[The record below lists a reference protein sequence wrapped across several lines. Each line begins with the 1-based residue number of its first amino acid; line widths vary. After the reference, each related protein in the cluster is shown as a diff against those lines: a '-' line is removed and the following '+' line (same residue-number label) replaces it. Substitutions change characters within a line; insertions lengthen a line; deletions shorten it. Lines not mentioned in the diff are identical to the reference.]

1 MVDKRFYTNKGPFTL
16 AHLSEVG
23 QCEIYRGSPSLEI
36 RDVAPLDD
44 ATEGSISLL
53 NNPKYISALD
63 SSQASACIMDF
74 ENAEK
79 APESF
84 PILVSKNPH
93 RSFALIAAAFYP
105 YAKPT
110 PSIHPTAI
118 IDPTAVLGQGCEV
131 GPYAVIGRNVTVGDN
146 TIIRSHVI
154 VGDNCCLGEGCV
166 IESHASIEF
175 SIVGR
180 SVHIKSG
187 ARIGQSGFGFAI
199 DERGYVP
206 VPQLGLVIIEDFVEV
221 GANTTIDRGSGHDT
235 IVGQGTRIDNLV
247 QLGHNVQMGKGC
259 VIVSQTGISGSTKLG
274 NYVMCGGQVGIAG
287 HLSIGDGA
295 QLAAKCG
302 IQRDVSPKEVVCGY
316 PAVPIKEFYRQ
327 VATVKKLA
335 NEGRAVAK
343 KR

>member
-1 MVDKRFYTNKGPFTL
+1 MVDSRFYTNKGPFTL

-36 RDVAPLDD
+36 QEVAPLDD
-44 ATEGSISLL
+44 AGQGSISLF
-53 NNPKYISALD
+53 NNAKYMEALHD
-63 SSQASACIMDF
+63 TGASACIMDA
-74 ENAEK
+74 ESAEK
-79 APESF
+79 APESL

-105 YAKPT
+105 HVKPV

-118 IDPTAVLGQGCEV
+118 IDASASLGQGCEI
-131 GPYAVIGRNVTVGDN
+131 GPYVVIGKNVILGDN
-146 TIIRSHVI
+146 VIVRSHVTI
-154 VGDNCCLGEGCV
+154 GDNCSLGEGCV

-175 SIVGR
+175 AMIGR
-180 SVHIKSG
+180 HVHIKSG

-206 VPQLGLVIIEDFVEV
+206 VPQLGRVIIEDFAQV
-221 GANTTIDRGSGHDT
+221 GANTTVDRGSGHDT
-235 IVGQGTRIDNLV
+235 MVGQGSRIDNLV
-247 QLGHNVQMGKGC
+247 QLGHNVQLGKGC

-287 HLSIGDGA
+287 HLNIGDGA

-302 IQRDVSPKEVVCGY
+302 IQRDVSPKEILMGY
-316 PAVPIKEFYRQ
+316 PGMPIKEFYRQ

-335 NEGRAVAK
+335 KEGRAVTT